1 MDAFL
6 ENIVAAAEQNL
17 QQRHSI
23 INELARF
30 EENWQQERTHMTNQL
45 DRVEFMITHTRHF
58 IQDSLNRDR
67 NDLASI
73 RNLFQETTELINEG
87 VRVSFPNEP
96 RTPLN
101 QMHTRNI
108 PPLIRQNTSNV
119 PNTNTNF
126 NPRRRIIFEE
136 NPDLENRR
144 MSRTQS
150 QHKCKCPST
159 NFVLDGETLDECPIC
174 NQSNTIGIKPDCC
187 NKKQMICLNCIH
199 KTFLQEYQKITR
211 QDPTQEA
218 NKDKL
223 FDYHYTCSFCR
234 EVSCYKKYMFLFDE

>member
-1 MDAFL
+1 MDPFL

-17 QQRHSI
+17 QQRISI
-23 INELARF
+23 INELQDF
-30 EENWQQERTHMTNQL
+30 EQNWEQERTYVNDQL

-67 NDLASI
+67 NHLESI
-73 RNLFQETTELINEG
+73 RNHFQETTELINRG
-87 VRVSFPNEP
+87 AHVSFTNEP

-101 QMHTRNI
+101 QMHPRRI
-108 PPLIRQNTSNV
+108 PPLIRQNRSNAQ
-119 PNTNTNF
+119 NTNF

-136 NPDLENRR
+136 NPERT
-144 MSRTQS
+144 SRTQS
-150 QHKCKCPST
+150 QLKCKCHST
-159 NFVLDGETLDECPIC
+159 NFVLDGEPLDECPIC

-187 NKKQMICLNCIH
+187 NKKQMICLTCIH
-199 KTFLQEYQKITR
+199 QTFLQEYQKITR
-211 QDPTQEA
+211 QDATQEE